1 MFLKSK
7 FNQSYKQSST
17 KIKYV
22 IQYGI
27 ASSAVE
33 PLIKDLENKP
43 FTFTFDETTT
53 SRMQKHL
60 EGYIWFWSS
69 DGNQISTWY
78 CGSIFIC
85 HCDANYM

>member
-1 MFLKSK
+1 MLLKSK

-33 PLIKDLENKP
+33 PLIKDLQNKP

-53 SRMQKHL
+53 S
-60 EGYIWFWSS
+60 
-69 DGNQISTWY
+69 
-78 CGSIFIC
+78 
-85 HCDANYM
+85 